1 MCIEIKPIKLIYMV
15 FNSILD
21 LIYTHMVIIQLV
33 FVCDVSNINN
43 FMFNLF
49 IFKIYLFKISYQNMA
64 KISYQR
70 KRKTKQRRSKD

>member
-1 MCIEIKPIKLIYMV
+1 MWIEIKPLELIFMV

-21 LIYTHMVIIQLV
+21 LIYAHVYYSIG
-33 FVCDVSNINN
+33 VCFDVSNINN
-43 FMFNLF
+43 FMFNSF

-70 KRKTKQRRSKD
+70 KRKIKKGD